1 MSLYTQRVQTVLSE
15 EQFRRL
21 TQTSAKTGK
30 PMSVLVREAVEQV
43 YFAPQ
48 VEQQRLEALREL
60 LSLNAPVGDWEQM
73 EAEIIRGATE

>member
-30 PMSVLVREAVEQV
+30 PLSVLVREAVEQV

-48 VEQQRLEALREL
+48 AEQQRLEALREL
-60 LSLNAPVGDWEQM
+60 LSLNAPVADWEQM